1 MDKPVLIVG
10 DCCIDVFVY
19 CSCSRLCP
27 EGPVPV
33 LDIIEVKKNHGM
45 AGNVER
51 NFKAL
56 NQQCELICNSN
67 YEKITKT
74 RYVEKESNH
83 LFIRIDEAKPVK
95 RINNLNEINYLK
107 YSAIVISDYDKGF
120 LLQEDI
126 EFISNRHPLTFMDTK
141 KILGDW
147 AKNISFIKINKKE
160 YEASKSSITDS
171 IKDNIITTLGSE
183 GCMFKN
189 NVYPTIKSEV
199 KDVSGAGDTFL
210 ASLATKYLKNKN
222 IIDSINFANKC
233 ASLVVQKRGVSTI

>member
-1 MDKPVLIVG
+1 MNKPILIIG
-10 DCCIDVFVY
+10 DACIDIFVY

-33 LDIIEVKKNHGM
+33 LDIIEIKKNHGM

-56 NQQCELICNSN
+56 NQDCELICNSN
-67 YEKITKT
+67 YKEITKT

-83 LFIRIDEAKPVK
+83 LFIRIDDPKPVK
-95 RINNLNEINYLK
+95 RVKNLDKIDYSK
-107 YSAIVISDYDKGF
+107 YSAIVISDYNKGF
-120 LLQEDI
+120 VFQEDI
-126 EFISNRHPLTFMDTK
+126 EFISRSHALTFMDTK

-147 AKNISFIKINKKE
+147 AKNISFIKVNKKE
-160 YEASKSSITDS
+160 YEASKSSITNS

-183 GCMFKN
+183 GCMFKDKI
-189 NVYPTIKSEV
+189 YQTIKSEV
-199 KDVSGAGDTFL
+199 KDLSGAGDTFL
-210 ASLATKYLKNKN
+210 SSLATEYLKNNN

>member
-1 MDKPVLIVG
+1 MNKPVLVIG
-10 DCCIDVFVY
+10 DSCLDIFVY

-33 LDIIEVKKNHGM
+33 LDILEIKSNSGM

-51 NFKAL
+51 NLKAM
-56 NQQCELICNSN
+56 NQECELICNSN
-67 YEKITKT
+67 YKDITKT

-83 LFIRIDEAKPVK
+83 LFIRIDDAKPVD
-95 RINNLNEINYLK
+95 RISSLDKIDYSK
-107 YSAIVISDYDKGF
+107 YSAVVISDYNKGF
-120 LLQEDI
+120 ISQDDI
-126 EFISNRHPLTFMDTK
+126 EFISRKHPLTFMDTK

-160 YEASKSSITDS
+160 YESSKSSITNS

-189 NVYPTIKSEV
+189 NIYPTIKSEV
-199 KDVSGAGDTFL
+199 KDLSGAGDTFL
-210 ASLATKYLKNKN
+210 AALVTEYLKNDN

>member
-1 MDKPVLIVG
+1 MKKPILIIG
-10 DCCIDVFVY
+10 DSCVDVFVY

-33 LDIIEVKKNHGM
+33 LDIIEIKKNHGM

-56 NQQCELICNSN
+56 GQDCELICNSN
-67 YEKITKT
+67 YKEITKT

-83 LFIRIDEAKPVK
+83 LFIRIDDSKPVE
-95 RINNLNEINYLK
+95 RIKNLDKIDYSK
-107 YSAIVISDYDKGF
+107 YSAVVISDYNKGF
-120 LLQEDI
+120 IFQEDI
-126 EFISNRHPLTFMDTK
+126 EFISRSHALTFIDTK

-147 AKNISFIKINKKE
+147 AKNISFIKVNKKE
-160 YEASKSSITDS
+160 YEASKSSITKS
-171 IKDNIITTLGSE
+171 IKGNIITTLGSE

-189 NVYPTIKSEV
+189 NIYSTIKSEV
-199 KDVSGAGDTFL
+199 KDLSGAGDTFL
-210 ASLATKYLKNKN
+210 ASLATEYLKNNN

-233 ASLVVQKRGVSTI
+233 ASLVVQKRGVSTV